1 MKDRESTALQKD
13 VFGFY
18 SFQSVYS
25 IYKGVSVNACRCF
38 LIRFAIIGRISLELK
53 SNFSISG
60 DDKWKLWLKI
70 VIGVGRNAGGIFALD
85 EQLDLKNI
93 INMYFRKWKVR

>member
-1 MKDRESTALQKD
+1 M
-13 VFGFY
+13 
-18 SFQSVYS
+18 
-25 IYKGVSVNACRCF
+25 NACRCF

-53 SNFSISG
+53 SNFSISS

-85 EQLDLKNI
+85 E
-93 INMYFRKWKVR
+93 